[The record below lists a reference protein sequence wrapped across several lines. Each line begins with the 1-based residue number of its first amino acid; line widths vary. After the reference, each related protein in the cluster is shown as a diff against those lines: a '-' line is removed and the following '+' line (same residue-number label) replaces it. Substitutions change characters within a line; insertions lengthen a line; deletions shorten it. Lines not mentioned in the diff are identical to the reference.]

1 VNSWRGQHMETEF
14 DFQEWALLAKESPE
28 AFERRR
34 REAIQHFL
42 DASDEEQRRLGR
54 SLQREIDH
62 EIRHAGSPQ
71 AAMSAIA
78 RMMWNQVAF
87 LGEELD
93 ALSACMREF
102 ETSANLGA
110 DRLALALRADTGAA

>member
-1 VNSWRGQHMETEF
+1 METEF

-71 AAMSAIA
+71 AATTSKRPGCSTKRAVRMS
-78 RMMWNQVAF
+78 MCC
-87 LGEELD
+87 
-93 ALSACMREF
+93 LSSV
-102 ETSANLGA
+102 TSG
-110 DRLALALRADTGAA
+110 